1 MKSKKSKD
9 ITKKQNQ
16 PGRSLKKNLAIAA
29 VAASLGV
36 SLGVPVKDVLAVEEQ
51 LANQPE
57 YSSAQDKQN
66 ISAGQHKENSIQQKL
81 NSKQGKIESKQDK
94 LKSAQGKI
102 ESRQDKLKSVQGK
115 IESSQL
121 KEVSDQGKMELSPEK
136 AGTVNK

>member
-1 MKSKKSKD
+1 MKSKKSKH

-51 LANQPE
+51 LASQPE
-57 YSSAQDKQN
+57 YSAIQDKQN
-66 ISAGQHKENSIQQKL
+66 ISSEQLKENSLQQKL
-81 NSKQGKIESKQDK
+81 KSKQDK
-94 LKSAQGKI
+94 LKSTQDKI
-102 ESRQDKLKSVQGK
+102 DSRQDKFKSVQGK

-121 KEVSDQGKMELSPEK
+121 KEVSDQGKMELAPEK